1 MKKLAHSND
10 IKSRVIICGGRHFD
24 NYDCLE
30 ETMDGLLAEFDLDFD
45 NIEIISGHCSG
56 ADQLGEKYAENNNI
70 LCSVFPAQWKKYGRA
85 AGPIRN
91 SEMISYA
98 SESDFPIIVA
108 FVSPKTRGTNDTVKK
123 AEKQKFTKILVN
135 YENIESSVS
144 IFGGIRVTDDNE
156 YMFDFDNDESGDIVK
171 LSKQHIN
178 KTRMYGNTRYFGY
191 KVERDVEESIRRQF
205 LSWIKTKD
213 GYSTPGVEEMID
225 RCVEEFVENNQS
237 NYDYIISVASSSA
250 LTSILA
256 NKLSEAFDAPV
267 VSTYKLSVDDLK
279 LDKDLATSE
288 LMRQGRSDNYIS
300 LLLDNI
306 QRRYIDPQK
315 KSGTFSMRRVASRF
329 RKWIAPMF
337 RFDDAKDVINSNSV
351 LIVDENITTGSSV
364 NQVISLLKSSKFSGT
379 IDVFTLL
386 SNR

>member
-1 MKKLAHSND
+1 MKTLVHSND
-10 IKSRVIICGGRHFD
+10 IKARVIICGGRHFD
-24 NYDCLE
+24 NYACLE
-30 ETMDGLLAEFDLDFD
+30 ETMDELLNNFDLDFD
-45 NIEIISGHCSG
+45 NIEIVSGHCSG

-70 LCSVFPAQWKKYGRA
+70 LCSIFPAQWKKYGRA

-98 SESDFPIIVA
+98 SESDFPIVVA
-108 FVSPKTRGTNDTVKK
+108 FVSPNAKGTNDTVKK
-123 AEKQKFTKILVN
+123 AEKQNFTKILVD
-135 YENIESSVS
+135 YETIESSVS
-144 IFGGIRVTDDNE
+144 IFGGIRLTDDNE

-178 KTRMYGNTRYFGY
+178 KTRMHGNTRYFGY
-191 KVERDVEESIRRQF
+191 KVERDVEDSIRRQF

-267 VSTYKLSVDDLK
+267 VSTSKLSVDDLK
-279 LDKDLATSE
+279 LDRDLATSE
-288 LMRQGRSDNYIS
+288 LMRQGKSDNYIS

-315 KSGTFSMRRVASRF
+315 KSGTFSMRRVAPRF

-337 RFDDAKDVINSNSV
+337 RFDDAENIVNSNSILV
-351 LIVDENITTGSSV
+351 VDENITTGTSV
-364 NQVISLLKSSKFSGT
+364 NQVISLLKSSGFSGT
-379 IDVFTLL
+379 IDIFTLL